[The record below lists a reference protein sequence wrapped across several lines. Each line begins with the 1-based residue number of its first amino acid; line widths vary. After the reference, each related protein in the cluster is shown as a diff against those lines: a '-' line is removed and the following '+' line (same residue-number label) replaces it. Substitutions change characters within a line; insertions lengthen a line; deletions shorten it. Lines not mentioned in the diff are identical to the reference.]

1 LRSGPIPG
9 TPGRWRPEVRGFPR
23 HIPRV
28 ALVPGDEQAGRSG
41 RKRRSTLS
49 ATPGREAPV
58 FQPAPY
64 SRPTAPAGPVAPIR
78 PAGNALHLGPR
89 TRRVIRSVAR
99 LVNPLVLRIAGRRHM
114 PVVGIVH
121 HRGRKTDHP
130 YATPL
135 GIRPAAAGGFV
146 MPLTFGEAAGWYRN
160 IMAAGWCVITWRGAN
175 HTVASPVIIDR
186 ATALPAFPRY
196 ERLALRAI
204 GINEFVWLH
213 DAPTSPES
221 GLTSPLQ

>member
-1 LRSGPIPG
+1 M
-9 TPGRWRPEVRGFPR
+9 
-23 HIPRV
+23 
-28 ALVPGDEQAGRSG
+28 
-41 RKRRSTLS
+41 
-49 ATPGREAPV
+49 
-58 FQPAPY
+58 
-64 SRPTAPAGPVAPIR
+64 APAR
-78 PAGNALHLGPR
+78 PAGNALHLGPH

-114 PVVGIVH
+114 PVVGIIH
-121 HRGRKTDHP
+121 HRGRKTGRP

-160 IMAAGWCVITWRGAN
+160 IMAAGWCVITWRGAD
-175 HTVASPVIIDR
+175 HTVASPAIVDR

-204 GINEFVWLH
+204 GINQFVWLH
-213 DAPTSPES
+213 DTPSSPKAAPPAHPSDAAGRRPGRPARRNVRDGELGRRRARQADGTQ
-221 GLTSPLQ
+221 TH

>member
-1 LRSGPIPG
+1 M
-9 TPGRWRPEVRGFPR
+9 
-23 HIPRV
+23 
-28 ALVPGDEQAGRSG
+28 
-41 RKRRSTLS
+41 S
-49 ATPGREAPV
+49 ATPGRKAPV

-64 SRPTAPAGPVAPIR
+64 SRATATAGPVAPAR

-99 LVNPLVLRIAGRRHM
+99 LVNPLVLRIAGRRHV

-121 HRGRKTDHP
+121 HRGRKTGRP

-135 GIRPAAAGGFV
+135 GIRPAATGGFV

-160 IMAAGWCVITWRGAN
+160 IVAAGGCVITWRGSD
-175 HTVASPVIIDR
+175 HTVASAVIVDR

-213 DAPTSPES
+213 DEPSSQKSAHQDLPVR
-221 GLTSPLQ
+221 

>member
-1 LRSGPIPG
+1 M
-9 TPGRWRPEVRGFPR
+9 
-23 HIPRV
+23 
-28 ALVPGDEQAGRSG
+28 
-41 RKRRSTLS
+41 S
-49 ATPGREAPV
+49 ATPGRQAPV

-64 SRPTAPAGPVAPIR
+64 SRPTATAGPVAPGR

-99 LVNPLVLRIAGRRHM
+99 LVNPLVLRIAGRRHV

-121 HRGRKTDHP
+121 HRGRKTGRP

-135 GIRPAAAGGFV
+135 GIRPAATGGFV

-160 IMAAGWCVITWRGAN
+160 IVAAGGCVITWRGSD
-175 HTVASPVIIDR
+175 HTVASAVIVDR
-186 ATALPAFPRY
+186 AAALPAFPRY

-213 DAPTSPES
+213 DEPSSPKSASPGSVRVSS
-221 GLTSPLQ
+221 GRGIPPRSEAFPVTWYLIGYVKDEGWNLADCWSTPGPVLA